1 MKFKGV
7 KESILKESVNTTTK
21 MTFIYV
27 MPLHENEN
35 GIIETN
41 GYVDKLFLYSK
52 CIRLFFS

>member
-7 KESILKESVNTTTK
+7 KESILKESVNNTTK

-41 GYVDKLFLYSK
+41 GYVYKLCLYLK
-52 CIRLFFS
+52 CI